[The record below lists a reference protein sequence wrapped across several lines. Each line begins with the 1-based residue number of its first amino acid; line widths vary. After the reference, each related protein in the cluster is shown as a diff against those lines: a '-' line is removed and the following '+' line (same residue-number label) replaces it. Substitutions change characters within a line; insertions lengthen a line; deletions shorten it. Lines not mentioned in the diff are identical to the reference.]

1 VRDLRDPQKLGEWL
15 QAESKRV
22 NSETHGWPAP
32 GPWVPMSRIADY
44 AEGMDVPNY
53 PQDESMATVTA
64 RQYREELSA
73 AAAAG
78 DIYAASMLKGLP
90 YDEPGDAT

>member
-1 VRDLRDPQKLGEWL
+1 VVRDLRDPQKLGEKL
-15 QAESKRV
+15 LELS
-22 NSETHGWPAP
+22 NP
-32 GPWVPMSRIADY
+32 GRTLSQTYRLYSDTLEHPMFPI
-44 AEGMDVPNY
+44 Y

-64 RQYREELSA
+64 KQYREELAA